1 MKSIRAN
8 QPWRGELWLGTD
20 FALFKGLTGHA
31 SPHRHYAHQ
40 CLSVLLA
47 GKPGPWQ
54 WTESMQAH
62 AVEVSDAEVLA
73 VYAEPSS
80 FEIASLRAIAEAD
93 HGSLAALARTVQSIR
108 RQPLPERLQAVLR
121 QMDDHLLEKLSAAE
135 LARHVHTSVSHLQRL
150 FDSQLGV
157 SIRRMV
163 LWRRLR
169 LALMLAMQ
177 GSSLT
182 EAAHAA
188 GFADSAHLSR
198 TLRSMFGISGRQN
211 LRHLHLRLL
220 PAHHPGGT
228 AGVDPGA
235 CLPGA

>member
-1 MKSIRAN
+1 MKAISAN

-31 SPHRHYAHQ
+31 SPHQHYAHQ
-40 CLSVLLA
+40 CLSVLQA
-47 GKPGPWQ
+47 GEPGPWQ

-62 AVEVSDAEVLA
+62 AVEVTDAEVLA

-80 FEIASLRAIAEAD
+80 FDIASLHAIAAAD
-93 HGSLAALARTVQSIR
+93 YSSLAALAQTVQSIR

-121 QMDDHLLEKLSAAE
+121 QIDDHLLEKLSAAE
-135 LARHVHTSVSHLQRL
+135 LASNVHTSVSHLQRL
-150 FDSQLGV
+150 FDRQLGV

-169 LALMLAMQ
+169 LALRLAMQ

-198 TLRSMFGISGRQN
+198 TLRSMFGISGRQT

-220 PAHHPGGT
+220 PAHPPGGT
-228 AGVDPGA
+228 AGVAPGA